1 MTSVCKV
8 LVGEECT
15 LESAKQLA
23 WLLARSEATQV
34 LKLRMDQRCQNPN
47 AAPAQPEDTFVRQV
61 HSLMGIFLHG
71 STKARSDR

>member
-1 MTSVCKV
+1 MTSLCKV

-15 LESAKQLA
+15 LESVERLA
-23 WLLARSEATQV
+23 WPLARSEATQV

-47 AAPAQPEDTFVRQV
+47 AAPVQPEDTFEGQV

-71 STKARSDR
+71 STKARSDG